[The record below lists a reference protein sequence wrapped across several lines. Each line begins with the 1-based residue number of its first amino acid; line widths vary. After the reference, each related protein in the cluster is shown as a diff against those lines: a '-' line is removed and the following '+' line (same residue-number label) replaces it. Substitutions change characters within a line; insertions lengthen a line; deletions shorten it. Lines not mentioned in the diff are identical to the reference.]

1 MAALAAALSSVAL
14 PAMAQAIITQ
24 QTPLTFGR
32 IAVAGSGGERTI
44 VMEPDGDIILV
55 DPGIYIIIPPE
66 PGEYTVT
73 GDPNTEYAISFS
85 PNATLINGAYTNFT
99 VDDFVADPPTIMTD
113 GSGDGGSFTVGATI
127 TAHTGGTYG
136 DGNYDS
142 TFDITLTVVP

>member
-1 MAALAAALSSVAL
+1 MLMTAAWNRAACLMKLLSRDRIFLLSKMAALAAALSSVAL

-73 GDPNTEYAISFS
+73 GDPNTEYAIS
-85 PNATLINGAYTNFT
+85 
-99 VDDFVADPPTIMTD
+99 
-113 GSGDGGSFTVGATI
+113 
-127 TAHTGGTYG
+127 
-136 DGNYDS
+136 
-142 TFDITLTVVP
+142 